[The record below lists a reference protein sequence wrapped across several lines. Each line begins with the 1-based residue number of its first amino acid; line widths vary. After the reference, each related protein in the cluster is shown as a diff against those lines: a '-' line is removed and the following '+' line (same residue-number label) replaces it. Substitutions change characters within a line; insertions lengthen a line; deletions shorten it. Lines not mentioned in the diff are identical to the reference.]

1 MNQEAVIDRARLAD
15 VEDMKR
21 LLDQYA
27 KSGDL
32 MARPRI
38 ALYEHIRDFFVARVG
53 GQVVGLCAL
62 HVCWSDLGEIRS
74 LAVEKERQGQKI
86 GRRLVEACIGDA
98 RALGISRLFTL
109 TYKPGFFE
117 TLNFTIVDK
126 ATLPN
131 KVWQECVNC
140 VKFPDCDEIAL
151 IRNLG
156 QPPKK

>member
-1 MNQEAVIDRARLAD
+1 MDKQMNEQIIIDRARLDD
-15 VEDMKR
+15 VEAMKS

-38 ALYEHIRDFFVARVG
+38 ALYEHIRDFFVARVDNK
-53 GQVVGLCAL
+53 VVGLCAL
-62 HVCWSDLGEIRS
+62 HVCWSDLGEVRS
-74 LAVEKERQGQKI
+74 LAVEKEFQGRKI
-86 GRRLVEACIGDA
+86 GRQLVEKCIEDGLS
-98 RALGISRLFTL
+98 LGLSRLFTL

-117 TLNFTIVDK
+117 SLKFTVVDK
-126 ATLPN
+126 ATLPH

-151 IRNLG
+151 IRDLG
-156 QPPKK
+156 